1 MLEKKSLAQWLTYL
15 ESVHPSEI
23 ELGLERLK
31 SVAQTLNLLKPAAHS
46 ILVAGTNGK
55 GSTVTL
61 CAEILMQ
68 ADLNVGSYMS
78 PHLEQYNERIK
89 INEKNVSDADLIESF
104 EIIDKARGSISLTY
118 FEVGTLSA
126 LYLFKKYKVDV
137 AVIEVGLGGRLDAS
151 NIIEPDISAVTSI
164 GLDHQDWLGDDLS
177 VIAFEK
183 AGVFRHQKP
192 AVCGQRNIQATLIAH
207 ANNINAPLFIK
218 GEAFDFTV
226 NKTSWNWQGQDI
238 NGQVIEMSEL
248 PLSSLPMENAATALQ
263 VLMLLKPDLTQI
275 QIEQG
280 IKNAILA
287 GRMQCI
293 SVPFNGVLDVGHNPQ
308 AAQML
313 AENLALR
320 PIKGKRYALLAM
332 LDDKDP
338 GGVVK
343 NLTSVIDD
351 WHLAGIEG
359 YRGQPVATLSKKVGI
374 ERAQCHENVP
384 QALDVLLNIINKDDE
399 LIILGS
405 FVTISLALNWI
416 KEQSNG

>member
-1 MLEKKSLAQWLTYL
+1 
-15 ESVHPSEI
+15 
-23 ELGLERLK
+23 
-31 SVAQTLNLLKPAAHS
+31 
-46 ILVAGTNGK
+46 LVAGTNGK

>member
-23 ELGLERLK
+23 ELGLERIK